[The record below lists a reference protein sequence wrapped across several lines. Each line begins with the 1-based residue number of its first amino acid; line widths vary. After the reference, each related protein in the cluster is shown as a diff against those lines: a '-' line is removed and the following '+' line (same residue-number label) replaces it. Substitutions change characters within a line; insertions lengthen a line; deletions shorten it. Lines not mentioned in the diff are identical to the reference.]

1 MFASPDPNVGVNH
14 SDICWR
20 DNTAG
25 HKQPRRF
32 LEFSDNFFQVIKES
46 TRTNTEHCFAE
57 PIPMKGL
64 WAM

>member
-32 LEFSDNFFQVIKES
+32 LEFSDNFFS
-46 TRTNTEHCFAE
+46 SH
-57 PIPMKGL
+57 KGVNKDQY
-64 WAM
+64 